1 MENTSIYDVGNVM
14 SMTAPVFCN
23 NSKMLSNRE
32 TMSQETFPR
41 EVSRKG
47 ILETQQWPV
56 AP

>member
-14 SMTAPVFCN
+14 SMTASVFCN

-32 TMSQETFPR
+32 TVSQEMFPR